1 MSLDKGQILI
11 EASDHRTQ
19 NCTKSMLYNI
29 QGSKGQKIGVL
40 WATGST
46 TGIGLFLFAGHT
58 AFEENGLSGYQG
70 CSDPVPT

>member
-1 MSLDKGQILI
+1 
-11 EASDHRTQ
+11 
-19 NCTKSMLYNI
+19 MLYNI

-46 TGIGLFLFAGHT
+46 TGIGLFLFGGHT